1 MSAARRAS
9 LGFALPA
16 SGEEEPCVGRTNRV
30 VWSRQVVSFVHLL
43 AVGGT
48 TNALLAFVIARSR
61 RYTAATV
68 VDDVII

>member
-1 MSAARRAS
+1 
-9 LGFALPA
+9 
-16 SGEEEPCVGRTNRV
+16 VGRTNRV